1 MQKYSINI
9 EFSTDRPMTDD
20 EIASMETAVYVQ
32 VSEPSGLDGDK
43 RAGFNTRTVE
53 ITVNEL

>member
-1 MQKYSINI
+1 
-9 EFSTDRPMTDD
+9 MTDD

-43 RAGFNTRTVE
+43 RASFNTRTVE

>member
-20 EIASMETAVYVQ
+20 EIAAMETAVYVQ

-43 RAGFNTRTVE
+43 RSSFNVHKVE